1 MRVSKRI
8 VAEQFVPTSTTP
20 PSDVGIYKVDRT
32 TLGVAGTIQTI
43 NPATKAVSN
52 VLLQSELSDQLY
64 SLGSGRVM
72 SYGVTFPRVIA
83 ALVTSSTADQ
93 TGNTVTVTATAH
105 GISSAVAGADFYFPG
120 SPSIPAGWYANLQR
134 PTVNSLTFTN
144 PVSQT
149 VSSESVN
156 SGAAF
161 TGNAVIGSIS
171 IPPLTASGQVI
182 ADAFRSGGTTAA
194 SKQVQ
199 WNHGG
204 SLIMKPPASTSS
216 PFVRSQNSFA
226 NVGDTNK
233 QVGYATID
241 GNATTGSGVYI
252 GAVNTSVPSLL
263 EFIGSVSAAGDF
275 LLIYSAHVVVFP

>member
-1 MRVSKRI
+1 MGQYENSLGKDHPAIVRV
-8 VAEQFVPTSTTP
+8 VTE
-20 PSDVGIYKVDRT
+20 
-32 TLGVAGTIQTI
+32 
-43 NPATKAVSN
+43 
-52 VLLQSELSDQLY
+52 DQLAAQFGHEQPGVIFQRQGMTWREN
-64 SLGSGRVM
+64 LADEMRAIGIGSVLQ
-72 SYGVTFPRVIA
+72 YEVTFPRVIA
-83 ALVTSSTADQ
+83 ALVAGATADQ

-105 GISSAVAGADFYFPG
+105 GLSSAVAGADFYFPG

-182 ADAFRSGGTTAA
+182 ADVFRSGGTTAA

-226 NVGDTNK
+226 NVGATNK

-241 GNATTGSGVYI
+241 GNATTGSGVYL
-252 GAVNTSVPSLL
+252 GTVDTSVASLL
-263 EFIGSVSAAGDF
+263 EFIGSVSAAADF
-275 LLIYSAHVVVFP
+275 LLVYSAHVVVFP

>member
-1 MRVSKRI
+1 MKDQPFDPRDHEAFVREIDPLAYESA
-8 VAEQFVPTSTTP
+8 VASLP
-20 PSDVGIYKVDRT
+20 R
-32 TLGVAGTIQTI
+32 GTIPRRRGMTWRENLADEMRAI
-43 NPATKAVSN
+43 GIGS
-52 VLLQSELSDQLY
+52 VLQYE
-64 SLGSGRVM
+64 
-72 SYGVTFPRVIA
+72 VTFPRVIA
-83 ALVTSSTADQ
+83 ALVAGATADQ

-105 GISSAVAGADFYFPG
+105 GLSSAVAGADFYFPG

-134 PTVNSLTFTN
+134 PTVNSLTFIN

-182 ADAFRSGGTTAA
+182 ADVFRSGGTTAA

-204 SLIMKPPASTSS
+204 SLIMKAPASTAS

-226 NVGDTNK
+226 NVGATNK

-241 GNATTGSGVYI
+241 GTATTGSGVYL
-252 GAVNTSVPSLL
+252 GTVDTSVASLL
-263 EFIGSVSAAGDF
+263 EFIGSVSAAADF
-275 LLIYSAHVVVFP
+275 LLVYSAHVVVFP